1 MTTTY
6 FDKDAEQ
13 GTYRIE
19 SHTKVV
25 IGKNVR
31 ITASERIE
39 DYYTDESI
47 FWDNCGNELG
57 RSLFFANGQE
67 TIEICGEA
75 GSLIYGN
82 GGVWT
87 GERKQRR
94 PSLIRLVDCKNVTI
108 RNLRLKDSPC
118 WCIHLHNCENV
129 TIEDVE
135 IISKCN
141 GNNDG
146 IDIDCCRNVLV
157 RNCVI
162 DSGDDA
168 VVLKSTKNILSE
180 NIQIENCILSSRWA
194 GFKIGTE
201 SVGDFRDI
209 RFCHNKILNSSGC
222 AIKIVPVD
230 GSVVEKILISD
241 VTVFA
246 GTGPIFIANGHR
258 MRTYFP
264 GESREQPGYIKDVTI
279 ENVTANVYI
288 NPEEII
294 NIGKGVVLATG
305 TKEKPIGSFTLRN
318 CFFAMPGGSRESSE
332 QYPLAELTTQYPEF
346 YTLGTAP
353 AWGAYLRNIETV
365 TLENVVF
372 HRKAEDKRQEI
383 ITENVKYFVQED
395 GYDR

>member
-1 MTTTY
+1 MNTKIFSADTTC
-6 FDKDAEQ
+6 

-19 SHTKVV
+19 SDTKVL
-25 IGKNVR
+25 IGENTC
-31 ITASERIE
+31 ITASDRIE

-57 RSLFFANGQE
+57 RSLFFANGKE
-67 TIEICGEA
+67 NISISGEA

-87 GERKQRR
+87 GERNHHR

-108 RNLRLKDSPC
+108 RDLRLKDSPC

-129 TIEDVE
+129 TIENVE

-180 NIQIENCILSSRWA
+180 NIRIEHCILSSRWA

-209 RFCHNKILNSSGC
+209 QFCHNKILNSAGC

-230 GSVVEKILISD
+230 GSVVEKVLVSD

-246 GTGPIFIANGHR
+246 GTGPIFIANGCR
-258 MRTYFP
+258 MRTYYP
-264 GESREQPGYIKDVTI
+264 GEGREKPGCIKDVTI

-288 NPEEII
+288 SEEEII

-305 TKEKPIGSFTLRN
+305 TKENPIGQLTLRN
-318 CFFAMPGGSRESSE
+318 CFFAMPGGCGESGE
-332 QYPLAELTTQYPEF
+332 QFVLEELTTQYPEF
-346 YTLGTAP
+346 YTLGTASV
-353 AWGAYLRNIETV
+353 WGAFLRNIDTV
-365 TLENVVF
+365 VLDNVQF
-372 HRKAEDKRQEI
+372 HAKAEDSRPKL
-383 ITENVKYFVQED
+383 ITENVINLQLP
-395 GYDR
+395 